1 MKSLREYVKESAH
14 KDMTKEEAVQYLYDE
29 LNYANNKANK
39 FYDRDKMDVDTVW
52 HTIENIYIKDQN
64 KEEIQLKLIQFLKEN
79 DLLKAS
85 K

>member
-1 MKSLREYVKESAH
+1 MKTLKEYINESVH
-14 KDMTKEEAVQYLYDE
+14 KDMTKEEAITYLYDE
-29 LNYANNKANK
+29 LNYANNKNNK
-39 FYDRDKMDVDTVW
+39 FYNRDKMDVDTVW

-79 DLLKAS
+79 DLIKAS